1 MHRAAWPPGLHLRFW
16 GVRGGL
22 PAPGPDTLRYGGN
35 TACVEVRC
43 GGRLLILDAGSG
55 LRSLGDALMR
65 EQGEAIEAEVL
76 CSHTHLDHICGLPF
90 FAPLYHSGTRLRIWG
105 GKTCVSETLQ
115 TVLATTLSDPLMPD
129 LLPRVRAEIE
139 FKEFRPGDVLAPW
152 PGMRV
157 STAELRH
164 PGGAVGYRLECESQ
178 TVAYVT
184 DTEHDPA
191 ALNQDVLR
199 LAKDVNILIYD
210 ATYTEEEFPLYKDLG
225 TLDLAGRRAAGRRR
239 RGQASC
245 PVPPR
250 PVTHRRRP
258 RQDRDPGS
266 GGSARHDGRPRGDG
280 TRGVTAGARPQP
292 DSASRTNGLLARSR
306 PIVDPGPWPHRN
318 ATSSPSGSSLSRID
332 ASSAAVFPYG
342 KSVRPTLP

>member
-43 GGRLLILDAGSG
+43 GSRLLILDAGSG

-152 PGMRV
+152 PGLRV
-157 STAELRH
+157 STAELHH
-164 PGGAVGYRLECESQ
+164 PGGAVGYRLECESK

-191 ALNQDVLR
+191 APDANVLR
-199 LAKDVNILIYD
+199 LAKDADILIYD
-210 ATYTEEEFPLYKDLG
+210 ATYTEEEFPLYKDWG
-225 TLDLAGRRAAGRRR
+225 HSTWQEGVRLADAAGAKRLVLFHHAPSRTDADLDR
-239 RGQASC
+239 IETQA
-245 PVPPR
+245 
-250 PVTHRRRP
+250 
-258 RQDRDPGS
+258 
-266 GGSARHDGRPRGDG
+266 A
-280 TRGVTAGARPQP
+280 AARPGTM
-292 DSASRTNGLLARSR
+292 AAREGMELA
-306 PIVDPGPWPHRN
+306 
-318 ATSSPSGSSLSRID
+318 A
-332 ASSAAVFPYG
+332 
-342 KSVRPTLP
+342 